1 MTDLTSHIRPAIAAV
16 ALGAAALLGA
26 CTYDA
31 PTTTTTRTER
41 TTTAV
46 APLVV
51 PLVAP
56 PVSTS
61 TTTTRTIQTNP

>member
-1 MTDLTSHIRPAIAAV
+1 MTDLKSHIRPAIAAA
-16 ALGAAALLGA
+16 ALGAAGLLGA
-26 CTYDA
+26 CTYEA

-41 TTTAV
+41 TTTG
-46 APLVV
+46 VV